1 MAISKIGYGAF
12 PSGSVIQTVSAS
24 LGNDDVT
31 TSTSYVD
38 TGLTANIT
46 PSSTS
51 NKILVTAYIPAHAV
65 EEPGTD
71 VQVYYQCLRA
81 STVLG
86 IATIGDRTGDGSRS
100 DIWTTVH
107 MTFLDSPSS
116 TSALTYKVQH
126 KSGSSGWTSTAMHGN
141 NNATI
146 VLQEIV
152 G

>member
-1 MAISKIGYGAF
+1 MALTQLRAGAF

-86 IATIGDRTGDGSRS
+86 IATIGDHTGDGSRS